1 MVKPYK
7 VVLEIEINANSP
19 LQAAEIVE
27 EWIQERGSHWQYYVQ
42 SYDDDQIYSIDLE
55 EDDINKV
62 LDIDKYVPLI

>member
-27 EWIQERGSHWQYYVQ
+27 EWIQELGSHWQYYVQ

>member
-7 VVLEIEINANSP
+7 VVLEIEIYANSP
-19 LQAAEIVE
+19 LQAAEMVE
-27 EWIQERGSHWQYYVQ
+27 EWIQEPGSHWQYYVQ
-42 SYDDDQIYSIDLE
+42 SYDDDQVYSIDLE